1 MERSAAF
8 ARIKNEVLA
17 MVRAIPKG
25 RVTTYAAIGHALDV
39 MPRHVA
45 HILATLEAKEARRVP
60 SHGVT
65 QSAGRLTRTHLVRAI
80 DQTIRLANE
89 GVIVEDDTVQDFED
103 RFALPKTKRS
113 SSDGPPTKRP
123 PPTG

>member
-1 MERSAAF
+1 
-8 ARIKNEVLA
+8 

-39 MPRHVA
+39 MPRHV
-45 HILATLEAKEARRVP
+45 
-60 SHGVT
+60 
-65 QSAGRLTRTHLVRAI
+65 

-89 GVIVEDDTVQDFED
+89 GVTVEDDTVQDFEES
-103 RFALPKTKRS
+103 FALPKAKLS
-113 SSDGPPTKRP
+113 SSHRPPTKRP